1 MRRRFA
7 IAFLALVGL
16 APAVRAEEI
25 VIDFEQAEIGK
36 PIPTWTEKGVV
47 VKLAEPLA
55 NSKAVG
61 RIMFFPHLA
70 TNHKGI
76 LNAMATEQAIPVQA
90 SFPTSASVVTLV
102 LWGSTGCPALLEAL
116 DNNGEVVDKASVAAV
131 PGRKAPADP
140 IPFLKLTVKAP
151 EGSAIAAIRFS
162 GPRDGEAAASMPIV
176 VTSTTIPR
184 DQLAQ
189 HRRIAYG
196 CVLFESKVRHDQKGQ
211 EWDGDRV
218 NVLRPR
224 HADAERKPDARHADR
239 IEQLAAE

>member
-1 MRRRFA
+1 MNRRFA
-7 IAFLALVGL
+7 IPFLALVGT
-16 APAVRAEEI
+16 VSVGRAEEI

-36 PIPTWTEKGVV
+36 PTPTWTEKGVV
-47 VKLAEPLA
+47 FNLAGALTH
-55 NSKAVG
+55 SKATG

-90 SFPTSASVVTLV
+90 TFPDGASAVTLV

-116 DNNGEVVDKASVAAV
+116 DRNGEVVDKASVAAV

-162 GPRDGEAAASMPIV
+162 GPRDGE
-176 VTSTTIPR
+176 
-184 DQLAQ
+184 
-189 HRRIAYG
+189 
-196 CVLFESKVRHDQKGQ
+196 F
-211 EWDGDRV
+211 
-218 NVLRPR
+218 
-224 HADAERKPDARHADR
+224 
-239 IEQLAAE
+239 LAADEIRITTVDAK